1 MMSEV
6 AADRVGAVAPATG
19 APSQEELRAEADRL
33 YETYVKPH
41 EQEHWGEYVAVAPD
55 GATVFASS
63 HREALR
69 QATETLAPGNFIF
82 KVGQRAV
89 GTLP

>member
-1 MMSEV
+1 MMSE
-6 AADRVGAVAPATG
+6 ATADRVRAVAPATG
-19 APSQEELRAEADRL
+19 VPSQEEMRAEADRP
-33 YETYVKPH
+33 YEAYVKPH
-41 EQEHWGEYVAVAPD
+41 EQEHWGEYVAVTPD
-55 GATVFASS
+55 GETIFASS

-69 QATETLAPGNFIF
+69 QATETLAAGNFIF